1 MPLLV
6 ITIANKRTRS
16 KESRPWLN
24 KYRPVQTAIVMSRA
38 ELAQGYREGW
48 VGRDIRE
55 FSLHLHPNEETI
67 VELIRN
73 LCEIAQEGWLSEEL
87 LRRDA
92 GIIAGWISKQ
102 AFPLSV
108 I

>member
-1 MPLLV
+1 MGG
-6 ITIANKRTRS
+6 T
-16 KESRPWLN
+16 
-24 KYRPVQTAIVMSRA
+24 
-38 ELAQGYREGW
+38 
-48 VGRDIRE
+48 GRDIRG
-55 FSLHLHPNEETI
+55 FPLHLQPNKNTI

-92 GIIAGWISKQ
+92 GIIAGWISRQ

-108 I
+108 S

>member
-1 MPLLV
+1 VVEQMP
-6 ITIANKRTRS
+6 A
-16 KESRPWLN
+16 
-24 KYRPVQTAIVMSRA
+24 VQTAIAMSST
-38 ELAQGYREGW
+38 EFAQGYREVW
-48 VGRDIRE
+48 AGRDIRG
-55 FSLHLHPNEETI
+55 FSLHLQPNENTI

-92 GIIAGWISKQ
+92 GIIAGWISRQ

-108 I
+108 S